1 MKIKLLIISI
11 ICAAIILPVFV
22 LAAPPQLPHILY
34 GNVTNNGNN
43 VPVNTVI
50 IAKVGGVEKGRI
62 TVSTAGQ
69 YGGSGALDEKLLVQG
84 NISNGA
90 VISFYIGDNS
100 ASQTVNFSSG
110 SIQQLNLTFTTTTT
124 TTSPGGS
131 GITPITPA
139 TAKKGDV
146 NNDGKVDI
154 IDFNLLMVNWG
165 NNPTNLAAD
174 LNGDGKVDIFDF
186 NILMV
191 NWTI

>member
-11 ICAAIILPVFV
+11 ICTAIVLPVFV

-34 GNVTNNGNN
+34 GNATNNGNN

-50 IAKVGGVEKGRI
+50 IAKVGGIEKGRI

-84 NISNGA
+84 NIANGA
-90 VISFYIGDNS
+90 VVSFYIGDNS

-124 TTSPGGS
+124 TPPSGGS
-131 GITPITPA
+131 AITSTPP
-139 TAKKGDV
+139 TTKTGDA